1 MSNFS
6 FSIRDVAWTSKT
18 SGELVLQ
25 DEDFEAKVL
34 FVGDISK
41 YEEGVSLEHYKL
53 LSDDRLLDPDSYE
66 DITGEKIANYLYESK
81 PEKIF
86 LGHPD
91 WKVYQDE
98 FELDSLPNSYLSI
111 LDKNGDIKIELT
123 STPIDSEE
131 FVFCGRND
139 RALAIQK
146 DLRLFISR
154 LKREGTSNSEIFTKI
169 TNATYFLKTIIQSYP
184 DDSARTLAGNLVQ
197 KWEELKKRRSD
208 DQLLYELYSSGLQQ
222 GIDVGWARDLISKSI
237 SQQSRFDLSAFRND
251 HPSLYEKYTRTIK
264 ITTLSTVQS
273 SSKKSKTSAVNSIG
287 LEPSTIKFSTFSEA
301 NNEAKSL
308 RNKGVKVS
316 LKRHENGFLLRILDN
331 SNF

>member
-1 MSNFS
+1 MSNFL
-6 FSIRDVAWTSKT
+6 FSINEVVWNSKT
-18 SGELVLQ
+18 SGQLVLQ
-25 DEDFEAKVL
+25 DEDFKVEIL
-34 FVGDISK
+34 FVGDITK
-41 YEEGVSLEHYKL
+41 YEEGLSLEDYKII
-53 LSDDRLLDPDSYE
+53 SDDRLEETENYE
-66 DITGEKIANYLYESK
+66 DITGERIADYLHSVR
-81 PEKIF
+81 PEDVF
-86 LGHPD
+86 LEHPD
-91 WKVYQDE
+91 WMLYQDE
-98 FELDSLPNSYLSI
+98 FELDKLPNSYLSI
-111 LDKNGDIKIELT
+111 LDKDGDLKIELT

-154 LKREGTSNSEIFTKI
+154 LKREGTSNSEIFTEI

-237 SQQSRFDLSAFRND
+237 SQQNRFDLSAFRTD

-264 ITTLSTVQS
+264 ITTLSTDQS
-273 SSKKSKTSAVNSIG
+273 SSKKSKTSAVNSIS
-287 LEPSTIKFSTFSEA
+287 LELSTIKFSTFSEA

-308 RNKGVKVS
+308 RTKGVKVS
-316 LKRHENGFLLRILDN
+316 LKRHENGFLLRRLDN